1 MYYEVMIA
9 RRAAREL
16 KRLPR
21 QTRERIAEKIALL
34 GHNPDSPALDV
45 KPLEN
50 HPAAHFRLRVG
61 AYRVLFD
68 REDSIRVIAI
78 IRVAHR
84 KEAYR

>member
-9 RRAAREL
+9 RRAAKEL
-16 KRLPR
+16 KKLPR
-21 QTRERIAEKIALL
+21 QTRERIAEKIAML
-34 GHNPDSPALDV
+34 GHDPDNSALDV

-50 HPAAHFRLRVG
+50 LPAAHFRLRVG

-68 REDSIRVIAI
+68 REDDIRVIAI

-84 KEAYR
+84 REAYR